1 MPSFFGTSSPKII
14 VAIVAR
20 TSPKVTE
27 MLGTRTLG
35 HSDSGQRALDQR
47 GDRRLGKEPDD
58 QVGQRDADLGP
69 GELRGQGSQCS
80 PYALGLSVAL
90 AGCLLH
96 RSSVD
101 GDQGEL
107 GCPEDPTCEH
117 QAHRDPEQQPFHA
130 DHCGGSLSGDVRP
143 ATRAGGR
150 LSVRTGTV
158 GGSKY
163 LGSGRGES
171 VLRFSGVAVSHAGLV
186 RSGNED
192 SGFLG
197 PTCMLVA
204 DGVGGAAAGEVAS
217 ATTAYVVSA
226 LALGDAQGDP
236 VEMLQGGVRM
246 AQEQIALGVRRDPA
260 RSGMATT
267 LTALATDG
275 ERFGLAHV
283 GDSRGYVFRDGR
295 LSRLTQDH
303 TYVQHL
309 VDEGTLPAE
318 DVAMHPWRHVV
329 LRSVNGTV
337 AELGDVA
344 PVSLA
349 VGDRV
354 LLASDGLTDLVS
366 EAQIESLVERHPDDA
381 AAEALLDAALAAG
394 GRDNVTCLLATVID
408 GSEGVAEGTLVGAAR
423 DPRNV
428 VDAAAVRM
436 PNTA

>member
-1 MPSFFGTSSPKII
+1 M
-14 VAIVAR
+14 
-20 TSPKVTE
+20 
-27 MLGTRTLG
+27 
-35 HSDSGQRALDQR
+35 
-47 GDRRLGKEPDD
+47 
-58 QVGQRDADLGP
+58 
-69 GELRGQGSQCS
+69 
-80 PYALGLSVAL
+80 
-90 AGCLLH
+90 
-96 RSSVD
+96 
-101 GDQGEL
+101 
-107 GCPEDPTCEH
+107 
-117 QAHRDPEQQPFHA
+117 
-130 DHCGGSLSGDVRP
+130 
-143 ATRAGGR
+143 
-150 LSVRTGTV
+150 
-158 GGSKY
+158 
-163 LGSGRGES
+163 
-171 VLRFSGVAVSHAGLV
+171 LRFSGVAVSHAGLV

-197 PTCMLVA
+197 PTCLLVA

-217 ATTAYVVSA
+217 ATAAYVVSA
-226 LALGDAQGDP
+226 LALGDPQGDP
-236 VEMLQGGVRM
+236 VQMLQGGVRL
-246 AQEQIALGVRRDPA
+246 AQEQIAVGVRRVPE
-260 RSGMATT
+260 RTGMATT

-275 ERFGLAHV
+275 ERFALAHV

-295 LSRLTQDH
+295 LARLTRDH

-318 DVAMHPWRHVV
+318 DVAVHPWRHVV

-344 PVSLA
+344 LVSLGL
-349 VGDRV
+349 GDRV
-354 LLASDGLTDLVS
+354 LLASDGLTDLVT
-366 EAQIESLVERHPDDA
+366 EAQIESLLERHPDDA